1 MTAIVNAG
9 SPEAAVRHFR
19 QEHAAAERSRHR
31 RTAVFGALFLLALA
45 ASVQV
50 GEVRPDRFVE
60 GIGGLFDYIDRTL
73 PKATGDG
80 LIADVREWYWG
91 LFRWLRMLFDTVVI
105 AFLATSLGAAAG
117 FALSFPAS
125 RNLMRSAAAVFACR
139 RLLEVARAVPELVYA
154 LVFVFAFGIGPLAG
168 VLAIAIHTTGALG
181 KLFSEVNE
189 NADMRPVEGV
199 RAVGGDWFQAMR
211 YGVLP
216 QVLPTFVSHALLRF
230 EINVRSAA
238 IIGFVG
244 AGGIGQE
251 LYLVIRQFIYA
262 DISALVIMIVIAVSL
277 IDFACERIRHRLIG
291 RESLA

>member
-1 MTAIVNAG
+1 V
-9 SPEAAVRHFR
+9 
-19 QEHAAAERSRHR
+19 
-31 RTAVFGALFLLALA
+31 LALA

-73 PKATGDG
+73 PKATGGG
-80 LIADVREWYWG
+80 LIADAREWYWG
-91 LFRWLRMLFDTVVI
+91 LGRWLRMLFDTVVI
-105 AFLATSLGAAAG
+105 AALATTLGAAAG
-117 FALSFPAS
+117 FALCFPAS
-125 RNLMRSAAAVFACR
+125 RNLMRNAAAVFVSR

-154 LVFVFAFGIGPLAG
+154 LIFVFAFGIGPLAG
-168 VLAIAIHTTGALG
+168 VLAIAIHTAGSLG

-189 NADMRPVEGV
+189 NVDVRPIEGV
-199 RAVGGDWFQAMR
+199 RAVGGNWFQAMR
-211 YGVLP
+211 YGVVP
-216 QVLPTFVSHALLRF
+216 QVLPNFVSYALLRF

-262 DISALVIMIVIAVSL
+262 DISALVILIVLAVSL
-277 IDFACERIRHRLIG
+277 IDLGCERLRHGLIG